1 MTVFQ
6 RHTVLCMVGVRCI
19 FKWICLLS
27 FVKLGMVPL
36 SQISLKRFYPA
47 RNIFS
52 KGMGTQIVG
61 PLFDFGSMMLLSV
74 GYLGFNVHHRA
85 ITGSNLD

>member
-1 MTVFQ
+1 MY
-6 RHTVLCMVGVRCI
+6 GVRCI
-19 FKWICLLS
+19 FKWTYLLS
-27 FVKLGMVPL
+27 FVKLGIILL
-36 SQISLKRFYPA
+36 SQISFKRFYPA